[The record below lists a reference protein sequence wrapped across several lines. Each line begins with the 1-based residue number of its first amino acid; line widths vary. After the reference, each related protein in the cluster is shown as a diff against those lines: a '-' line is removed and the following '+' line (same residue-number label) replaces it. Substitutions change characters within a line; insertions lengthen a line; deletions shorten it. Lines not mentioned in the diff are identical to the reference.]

1 MSQEESCRGNLL
13 YRYLNLNKAVIPY
26 DIRDKRSDDIK
37 EITRHGEIINIS
49 FGKKNPNEA
58 FFGVFY
64 HIFNAYLGLAEPLT
78 VESFAVEVNR
88 VLPDFVVKMTEEILE
103 RVKNLFEYVFQKSL
117 MLLTTQIYDDH
128 GKQEPIPTL
137 MFSFTDVEGCATAEY
152 TIPED
157 DLDLDLDF
165 DNLETENEYIRKEE
179 FDGIT
184 LLTRGARRNIE
195 DERPQGHSGK
205 LATDEDSANL
215 NKIENLKLLENQKNI
230 ESLVKVKEQA
240 KGESFTLER
249 DIAPDTPFK
258 TFFYSFKD
266 VLCKNEYWQVSLFNC
281 LDMLSDM
288 SKPNDLLFNQ
298 VMGYYECNID
308 PAPYVL
314 DKRAKIVADFLKKK
328 KDMDKKRSKKL
339 ASA

>member
-1 MSQEESCRGNLL
+1 M
-13 YRYLNLNKAVIPY
+13 PY